1 MSLPGPDSAVLRRA
15 ARDAESRGDY
25 AGAERSLRDA
35 LAADPGDGTTTF
47 ALAEFLLRRNRFA
60 EAEPYYNRLLAA
72 FPNEPALLNSVAVM
86 LSKTGRG
93 ADAIELWRRVH
104 AANPKLAA
112 PLVNIGL
119 ALRSAGDA
127 TGAVEQFERALAADP
142 SSFDAHFNLG
152 VTYMHAKRL
161 EAAIAALEAACRLR
175 PDHVR
180 AAVLLAQL
188 AQAVC
193 DWDRLDRAMP
203 MLRAEIDK
211 AVAGRP
217 CAITPWFSLRL
228 PTSRRERKAIAE
240 AASRAYEDA
249 AAPLAP
255 ALGFTFQPAAKPV
268 LSVGYISGDFHDHP
282 ILQLTTGMYRRHD
295 RRRVRVTA
303 YPVKPPDAVGA
314 AILRE
319 GCDAVVDLS
328 GLTDVDAARRIH
340 ADGVDIL
347 VDISGFNQFM
357 RPGILAFRPAPV
369 QVSYLN
375 FAGTLS
381 ARLYDYII
389 GDPVVTPPEHAGD
402 YLETVA
408 RVSHCYQIN
417 NRDQIIGATPPRAAE
432 GLPECAFVF
441 ACFCVSEKIERQIF
455 STWMAI
461 LGEVANSVLWLFGES
476 PNMQAN
482 LRSAASA
489 HGIDPARLV
498 FAGRRA
504 KSEHLGR
511 LSLADLHFDT
521 GTYGAHTT
529 GSDALWAGVP
539 LVTILG
545 DTFPARV
552 GPSLVRAAGLP
563 ELVVK
568 DLEEYRRLSLELA
581 RSPERLASLRARL
594 RANRATAP
602 FFDTDRSVRDLESLY
617 EKMWHCRVR
626 GAPPVPLDA

>member
-1 MSLPGPDSAVLRRA
+1 MSPPGPDSGALRRA
-15 ARDAESRGDY
+15 ARDAENRGDY
-25 AGAERSLRDA
+25 AAAERSLREA
-35 LAADPGDGTTTF
+35 LATDPADGTTTF
-47 ALAEFLLRRNRFA
+47 ALAEFLSRRNRFA
-60 EAEPYYNRLLAA
+60 EAEPYYHRLLAA
-72 FPNEPALLNSVAVM
+72 FPNEPALLNSVAVL

-93 ADAIELWRRVH
+93 AEAIELWRQVH

-119 ALRSAGDA
+119 VLRQAGDA
-127 TGAVEQFERALAADP
+127 TGAVEQFERALATDP
-142 SSFDAHFNLG
+142 NSFDAHFNLG
-152 VTYMHAKRL
+152 VTYMHAKKL
-161 EAAIAALEAACRLR
+161 EMAIAALETACRLK

-188 AQAVC
+188 SQAVC

-240 AASRAYEDA
+240 MASRAYEDA
-249 AAPLAP
+249 AAPLAST
-255 ALGFTFQPAAKPV
+255 LGFTFQPAAKPV
-268 LSVGYISGDFHDHP
+268 LSIGYISGDFHDHP

-314 AILRE
+314 GILRE
-319 GCDAVVDLS
+319 GCDAVADLS
-328 GLTDVDAARRIH
+328 DLTDVDAARRIY

-389 GDPVVTPPEHAGD
+389 GDPVVTPPEHAAD

-417 NRDQIIGATPPRAAE
+417 NRDQAIGATPPRTAE
-432 GLPECAFVF
+432 GLPDAAFVF
-441 ACFCVSEKIERQIF
+441 ACFCVSEKIEREIF
-455 STWMAI
+455 GLWMEI
-461 LGEVANSVLWLFGES
+461 LREVPNSVLWLFGES
-476 PNMQAN
+476 PTMQAN
-482 LRSAASA
+482 LRLAASA

-511 LSLADLHFDT
+511 LALADIHFDT

-552 GPSLVRAAGLP
+552 GPSLVQAAGVP
-563 ELVVK
+563 ELIVR
-568 DLEEYRRLSLELA
+568 DLDEYRRLSLDLA
-581 RSPERLASLRARL
+581 RNPERLAGLRARL

-617 EKMWHCRVR
+617 EKMWQRRVR
-626 GAPPVPLDA
+626 GVPPAPLDA